1 MFEYLASLYF
11 GIILWFIVQHNSSC
25 PSFEVKALELLLLIY
40 ITYRNPLL
48 GIVCAMIFIK
58 QCTVEGCV
66 SLAKPPSR
74 IYVDEQLRPSQSN
87 IFSVDRSTS
96 LPPQESLIGQMAKP
110 YSQLPSSYTP
120 F

>member
-11 GIILWFIVQHNSSC
+11 GFILWFIVEHNSSC
-25 PSFEVKALELLLLIY
+25 PSFEVKAFELLLLVY

-66 SLAKPPSR
+66 TISKQPSR

-87 IFSVDRSTS
+87 TFSVARQTG
-96 LPPQESLIGQMAKP
+96 LPPQESLIGQMSKP

>member
-1 MFEYLASLYF
+1 MFEYLATLDF
-11 GIILWFIVQHNSSC
+11 GFILWFLVQNNYSC
-25 PSFEVKALELLLLIY
+25 PSLEEKTFSLLLLLY

-48 GIVCAMIFIK
+48 GIVCAMIYIK

-66 SLAKPPSR
+66 SLAKQPSR

-87 IFSVDRSTS
+87 TFSVDRQTS

-110 YSQLPSSYTP
+110 YSQLPSPYTT

>member
-11 GIILWFIVQHNSSC
+11 GFILWFNHSC
-25 PSFEVKALELLLLIY
+25 PSLEEKVFELLLLLY
-40 ITYRNPLL
+40 ITYKNPLL
-48 GIVCAMIFIK
+48 GIICAMIYIK

-66 SLAKPPSR
+66 TIAKQPSR
-74 IYVDEQLRPSQSN
+74 FYVDEQLRPSQSN
-87 IFSVDRSTS
+87 TLFVDRPVG

-110 YSQLPSSYTP
+110 YSQLPSPYTP

>member
-11 GIILWFIVQHNSSC
+11 GTILWNQNQC
-25 PSFEVKALELLLLIY
+25 PSFTMKLFELALLIY

-48 GIVCAMIFIK
+48 GIICAMIYLK
-58 QCTVEGCV
+58 QCTVEGYV
-66 SLAKPPSR
+66 YHIQTSSR
-74 IYVDEQLRPSQSN
+74 IHVDEQLRPKKSSE
-87 IFSVDRSTS
+87 VERHTG

-110 YSQLPSSYTP
+110 YSQLPSKYTP